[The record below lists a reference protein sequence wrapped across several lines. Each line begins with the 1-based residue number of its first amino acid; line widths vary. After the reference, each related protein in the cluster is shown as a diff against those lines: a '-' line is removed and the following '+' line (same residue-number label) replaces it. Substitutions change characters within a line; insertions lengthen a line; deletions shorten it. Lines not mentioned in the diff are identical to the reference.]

1 MGSRRV
7 RAQSSTQL
15 NCNAPKGLLLLLLLL
30 QLRDSL
36 LLEQVADQ
44 PDLHQRDCLAIPV
57 LLAQNLPTCRVQAE

>member
-7 RAQSSTQL
+7 GAQSSTQL
-15 NCNAPKGLLLLLLLL
+15 NCNAPKGLLLLLLL